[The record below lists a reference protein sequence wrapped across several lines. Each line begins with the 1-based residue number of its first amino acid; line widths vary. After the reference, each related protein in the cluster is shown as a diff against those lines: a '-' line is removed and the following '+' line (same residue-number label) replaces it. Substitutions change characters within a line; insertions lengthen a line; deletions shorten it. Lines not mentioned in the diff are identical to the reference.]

1 MPKILPRS
9 ITPYSGVKHKCTA
22 GSLTLQRGLCLET
35 VRSTVSDHFGDLHR
49 LTTLLD
55 VLYCIEYVGINCN
68 HVRPS
73 MGTVHSTGVTLVNR
87 YTTLVG
93 CYPARKMDA

>member
-9 ITPYSGVKHKCTA
+9 QTPYSGVKHKCTA
-22 GSLTLQRGLCLET
+22 GSLTLQRGLHYIIQKA
-35 VRSTVSDHFGDLHR
+35 RRADHFGDLPQ

-68 HVRPS
+68 HVYFTV
-73 MGTVHSTGVTLVNR
+73 GTVHRVGVTLVNR
-87 YTTLVG
+87 YTTFIG
-93 CYPARKMDA
+93 CPTAISMVA

>member
-9 ITPYSGVKHKCTA
+9 ITPYSGVKHERTA

-68 HVRPS
+68 HVYFTV
-73 MGTVHSTGVTLVNR
+73 GTVHRVGVTLTYG
-87 YTTLVG
+87 YTTIVG